1 MGSFLIRC
9 KGRSTQVLHRL
20 PIGGLVR
27 QESVFRRELSSLKRG
42 RQHYRDTEHGAFR
55 GFHILVSCTVYHATE
70 AAVTLL
76 TPRKGMIICQL
87 AEDRSPI

>member
-9 KGRSTQVLHRL
+9 KGRPTQVRHRL

-27 QESVFRRELSSLKRG
+27 QESVLRRERPSIKRG
-42 RQHYRDTEHGAFR
+42 RQHYRDTEYGAFR
-55 GFHILVSCTVYHATE
+55 GFHHGVLRAVYYATE
-70 AAVTLL
+70 AAVTLR

-87 AEDRSPI
+87 AEDRGSI

>member
-1 MGSFLIRC
+1 MFQFLMHR
-9 KGRSTQVLHRL
+9 KGRPTQVRHRL

-27 QESVFRRELSSLKRG
+27 QESVLRRELSSLKRG

-55 GFHILVSCTVYHATE
+55 GLHHGILRAVYHATE
-70 AAVTLL
+70 AAVILRA
-76 TPRKGMIICQL
+76 PRKRMINSQL